1 MNKIK
6 KNEEISVTN
15 GSVEIVRREV
25 QEGYPRSQRVLPNGI
40 FCQEVM
46 LPNESYPMVSF
57 AKSCYPTCLTQR
69 VLPRRHVTQRGLTQR
84 GLTQRVL
91 PKASFTKKDSS
102 YINELR

>member
-25 QEGYPRSQRVLPNGI
+25 QEGYPMSQRVLPKGL

-46 LPNESYPMVSF
+46 LLNVSF
-57 AKSCYPTCLTQR
+57 AKSCCPTSLTQRCLTQR
-69 VLPRRHVTQRGLTQR
+69 CLTQ
-84 GLTQRVL
+84 GVFYQE
-91 PKASFTKKDSS
+91 DSS

>member
-25 QEGYPRSQRVLPNGI
+25 QEGYPRSQRGLTQRVLPNGI

-46 LPNESYPMVSF
+46 LPNE
-57 AKSCYPTCLTQR
+57 
-69 VLPRRHVTQRGLTQR
+69 VLPKGVLPKG
-84 GLTQRVL
+84 VL